1 MEQIYKYSYTIP
13 NLKYL
18 EHLYN
23 YILENNDETL
33 PTDFYLNIEATLDV
47 VYNQELNVDQQIVL
61 DNIISG
67 YTPPQELTRIVK
79 TETIVLSQNTI
90 LPTDNY
96 TIIGTYFY
104 TKPTNES
111 FISSFKIISSVNGT
125 TNYKIKIYDALNDAV
140 LCESNTYNNNTLQ
153 IINLSDISNLPT
165 NDTLL
170 EIQCIVSGDNKCN
183 IKLVQINFSVVI

>member
-1 MEQIYKYSYTIP
+1 MEYKYSYTIP

-18 EHLYN
+18 EHLYT
-23 YILENNDETL
+23 YILENVGDTL
-33 PTDFYLNIEATLDV
+33 PVDFYLNIEATLDV

-67 YTPPQELTRIVK
+67 YTSPQELTKIVK
-79 TETIVLSQNTI
+79 TETIVLSQNTL
-90 LPTDNY
+90 LPSDNY

-104 TKPTNES
+104 TKPTDNS
-111 FISSFKIISSVNGT
+111 FISSFKMISSVDGN
-125 TNYKIKIYDALNDAV
+125 TNYKFKVYDSINDTI
-140 LCESNTYNNNTLQ
+140 LCESITYNNNNLQ
-153 IINLSDISNLPT
+153 IINITDISNLPT

-183 IKLVQINFSVVI
+183 IKLAQVIFSILI